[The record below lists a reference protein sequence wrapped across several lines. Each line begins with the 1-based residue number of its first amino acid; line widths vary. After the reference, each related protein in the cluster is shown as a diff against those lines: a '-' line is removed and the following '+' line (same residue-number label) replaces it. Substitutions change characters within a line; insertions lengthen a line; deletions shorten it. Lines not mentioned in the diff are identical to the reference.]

1 MGGTFLCTNQN
12 HVCRES
18 DNILFRLGSKIMT
31 RLGFNEYKE
40 FWAVAA
46 SVVSVNKDSLEK
58 KPEIL
63 TMKLKFETRLL
74 SNYHQTSP

>member
-1 MGGTFLCTNQN
+1 
-12 HVCRES
+12 
-18 DNILFRLGSKIMT
+18 MT